1 MDTASKSISIQM
13 QQAAEEALFK
23 NYNTSSI
30 SEDDSR
36 LYEEAADKERTKDI
50 WTYQTELFD
59 EISAPKHYARW
70 KVQPI
75 EFINANSLEFWRGNV
90 IKYVMR
96 AGFKGEDW
104 EEEIKDLEKAK
115 EYCDMRIK
123 DIKGEPL
130 V

>member
-36 LYEEAADKERTKDI
+36 KFQEDYGDL
-50 WTYQTELFD
+50 QPELFD
-59 EISAPKHYARW
+59 EISAPKHQARW

-104 EEEIKDLEKAK
+104 EEEIKYLEKAK

>member
-13 QQAAEEALFK
+13 QKAAEEALFK

-30 SEDDSR
+30 SEEDSR
-36 LYEEAADKERTKDI
+36 KFQEDYGDL
-50 WTYQTELFD
+50 QPELFD
-59 EISAPKHYARW
+59 DISAPKHYARW

-96 AGFKGEDW
+96 AGFKGESW
-104 EEEIKDLEKAK
+104 EEEIKDLEKAA
-115 EYCDMRIK
+115 EYINMRIK